1 VHQIEQPK
9 CGKRRYAF
17 PASVCVCGECALWN
31 AQAQGHAA
39 NFRCTCVGELAALAA
54 RWRQLIC
61 NEKLNEMEGKTPKL
75 NGNVGANEWHFM
87 QAGFPHHLTTP

>member
-1 VHQIEQPK
+1 V
-9 CGKRRYAF
+9 R
-17 PASVCVCGECALWN
+17 V
-31 AQAQGHAA
+31 
-39 NFRCTCVGELAALAA
+39 FRCTCVGELAALAA